1 MGEGRQGVRRSAGL
15 NARRRQRHA
24 GIAASAAAAFWFA
37 ASCVCAYA
45 ADPGDYPS
53 RPVRIIVPFPT
64 GGTNDI
70 VARAVADRMS
80 KALRQQ
86 VIVENRGGAG
96 GLIGT
101 KAAAGAP
108 ADGYTLLIGNAGALA
123 AGLGLHS
130 KVPYNV
136 LEDFVPISLLA
147 DITIV
152 LAAHPSLPVKTEK
165 ELIALAKAHPGK
177 LNAALPGTNSIQHLL
192 TELFKQRAGVNVVSV
207 PYNGGGPAMIDLVS
221 GQNHMSFINLPTIRE
236 FLAAG
241 RLKAIAVAGA
251 RRSELLPQV
260 PTLEQ
265 SGLPG
270 LTAAPWNAMMA
281 PAATPKPVV
290 ARLHGEVAKIMAT
303 ADMKQFLGSQG
314 ANALSSTP
322 EETHAF
328 IRDETVKWAK
338 VIRDTGIRA
347 D

>member
-1 MGEGRQGVRRSAGL
+1 MKKVSL
-15 NARRRQRHA
+15 
-24 GIAASAAAAFWFA
+24 AASTMLLAMSFLCAHAAE
-37 ASCVCAYA
+37 S
-45 ADPGDYPS
+45 DYPV

-70 VARAVADRMS
+70 VGRAVADRLS
-80 KALRQQ
+80 KALKQQ

-101 KAAAGAP
+101 KAAAGAAP
-108 ADGYTLLIGNAGALA
+108 DGYTLLIGNAGALA
-123 AGLGLHS
+123 AGLGLYS

-136 LEDFVPISLLA
+136 LEDFVPISMLA

-152 LAAHPSLPVKTEK
+152 LAAHPSLPAKSVK

-192 TELFKQRAGVNVVSV
+192 TELFKQRAGISFVNV
-207 PYNGGGPAMIDLVS
+207 PYNGGGPAMIDLIS
-221 GQNHMSFINLPTIRE
+221 GQNHISFINLPTIRE

-241 RLKAIAVAGA
+241 RLRALAVAGA
-251 RRSELLPQV
+251 RRTELLPSV

-281 PAATPKPVV
+281 PAGTPKPIV
-290 ARLHGEVAKIMAT
+290 ARLSTEVARIMGS
-303 ADMKQFLGSQG
+303 ADMKQFLGNQG
-314 ANALSSTP
+314 ANPLSSTP
-322 EETHAF
+322 EETYTF
-328 IRDETVKWAK
+328 IRDETAKWSR
-338 VIRDTGIRA
+338 VIRETGIRA

>member
-1 MGEGRQGVRRSAGL
+1 MNTINRGRPLINVAST
-15 NARRRQRHA
+15 
-24 GIAASAAAAFWFA
+24 AAVMVLFV
-37 ASCVCAYA
+37 ASFVCARA
-45 ADPGDYPS
+45 AEPGDYPV
-53 RPVRIIVPFPT
+53 RPVKIIVPFPT

-70 VARAVADRMS
+70 VARAVGDRLS
-80 KALRQQ
+80 KALKQQ

-123 AGLGLHS
+123 AGLGLYS

-152 LAAHPSLPVKTEK
+152 LAVHPSLPVKSVQ

-192 TELFKQRAGVNVVSV
+192 TEMFKQRAGISFVNV

-221 GQNHMSFINLPTIRE
+221 GQNHISFINLPTIRE
-236 FLAAG
+236 FVTAG

-251 RRSELLPQV
+251 RRSELLPHI
-260 PTLEQ
+260 PTLEE

-270 LTAAPWNAMMA
+270 LTAAPWNAMMT
-281 PAATPKPVV
+281 PAGSPKEIVTRLNSVV
-290 ARLHGEVAKIMAT
+290 VRIMRSP
-303 ADMKQFLGSQG
+303 DMKQFLGSQG
-314 ANALSSTP
+314 ANPLSSTP
-322 EETHAF
+322 EDTYAF
-328 IRDETVKWAK
+328 IRDETTKWAK
-338 VIRDTGIRA
+338 VIRETGIRA

>member
-1 MGEGRQGVRRSAGL
+1 MKTAI
-15 NARRRQRHA
+15 
-24 GIAASAAAAFWFA
+24 GIAVVVLLAVLFGCAHAAESA
-37 ASCVCAYA
+37 
-45 ADPGDYPS
+45 DYPV

-70 VARAVADRMS
+70 VGRAVADRLS

-101 KAAAGAP
+101 KAAAGAAP
-108 ADGYTLLIGNAGALA
+108 DGYTLLIGNAGALA
-123 AGLGLHS
+123 AGLGLYS

-136 LEDFVPISLLA
+136 LEDFVPISMLA

-152 LAAHPSLPVKTEK
+152 LAAHPSLPAKSVK

-192 TELFKQRAGVNVVSV
+192 TELFKQRAGISFVNV
-207 PYNGGGPAMIDLVS
+207 PYNGGGPAMIDLIS
-221 GQNHMSFINLPTIRE
+221 GQNHISFINLPTIRE

-241 RLKAIAVAGA
+241 RLRALAVAGA
-251 RRSELLPQV
+251 RRADLLPGV

-281 PAATPKPVV
+281 PAGTPKPIV
-290 ARLHGEVAKIMAT
+290 ARLSTEVVRIMES
-303 ADMKQFLGSQG
+303 ADMKQFLGNQG
-314 ANALSSTP
+314 ANPLSSTP
-322 EETHAF
+322 EETYAF

-338 VIRDTGIRA
+338 VIRETGIRA